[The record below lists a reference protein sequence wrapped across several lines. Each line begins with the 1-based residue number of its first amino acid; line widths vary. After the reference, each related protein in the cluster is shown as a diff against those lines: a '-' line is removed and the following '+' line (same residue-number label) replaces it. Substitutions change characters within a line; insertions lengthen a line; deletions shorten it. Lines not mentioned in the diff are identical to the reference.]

1 LISETLLFIIFFGLW
16 IVTFVLSLVRRDT
29 VICGVGGV
37 VGVLLGIRL
46 MSIEGLFG
54 LIVLIVA
61 LIQLYWAAF
70 TEPTKNM

>member
-16 IVTFVLSLVRRDT
+16 IVTFVLSLVRRDS
-29 VICGVGGV
+29 VVCGVGGV

-46 MSIEGLFG
+46 MAVEGLFG
-54 LIVLIVA
+54 LIVLCVA